1 MRARLLVLRNHTHI
15 KTSFLMR
22 PGKKTISDVGG
33 RSKKK
38 RGEVEEKES
47 SSVSL

>member
-1 MRARLLVLRNHTHI
+1 
-15 KTSFLMR
+15 MR

-33 RSKKK
+33 RIKK

-47 SSVSL
+47 SSVEFIASQQA